1 MKGIFRAKLRHIV
14 VAPADRRD
22 SQKNVLLIKHRIVP
36 HILCFRSNRYP
47 DIFPAAAF
55 QTRSDETHTLHTC
68 RGSRII
74 GRQLRVSDIL
84 HKPQIQIAH
93 GDIPWLVFASG
104 LVAAVSGSIL
114 RLRRQHRAAVLC
126 VEERQ
131 LRRLGQAPLAAALGA
146 IYAHP
151 QVVVVSEGKLADPVC
166 ARRAVSAGNMGGSI
180 ARGLAKGSLIDD
192 SDIIVSNPSAGK
204 LEKLK
209 KEFPGISITNSNVE
223 AATGADIVI
232 LAVKPWF
239 MEPVMRELKL
249 KSKQIL
255 ISVAAG
261 ISFEELAHYVVA
273 PEMAMF
279 RLIPNTAI
287 SELESM
293 TLVAARNTN
302 DEQDKFILRLFSE
315 MGTVMLIP
323 EDKIAAAT
331 ALTSCGIAYVL
342 KYVQAAMQAG
352 IEMGLRPKDAMQ
364 MIAQS
369 LKGAA
374 ALIQNNDTH
383 PSVEIDKVTTPG
395 GITIKGINELEHNGF
410 TSAIIKAMKASK

>member
-1 MKGIFRAKLRHIV
+1 MKIA
-14 VAPADRRD
+14 
-22 SQKNVLLIKHRIVP
+22 
-36 HILCFRSNRYP
+36 
-47 DIFPAAAF
+47 
-55 QTRSDETHTLHTC
+55 
-68 RGSRII
+68 II
-74 GRQLRVSDIL
+74 G
-84 HKPQIQIAH
+84 
-93 GDIPWLVFASG
+93 
-104 LVAAVSGSIL
+104 
-114 RLRRQHRAAVLC
+114 
-126 VEERQ
+126 
-131 LRRLGQAPLAAALGA
+131 
-146 IYAHP
+146 
-151 QVVVVSEGKLADPVC
+151 
-166 ARRAVSAGNMGGSI
+166 AGNMGGSI
-180 ARGLAKGSLIDD
+180 ARGLAKGSLIAD

-204 LEKLK
+204 LERLK
-209 KEFPGISITNSNVE
+209 KEFPSISTTNNNAE

-232 LAVKPWF
+232 LAVKPWL
-239 MEPVMRELKL
+239 MQPVMRELKL

-261 ISFEELAHYVVA
+261 ISFEELAHYVIA

-293 TLVAARNTN
+293 TLVAARN
-302 DEQDKFILRLFSE
+302 DEQDQFILRLFSE

-323 EDKIAAAT
+323 EDKITAAT
-331 ALTSCGIAYVL
+331 ALASCGIAYVL
-342 KYVQAAMQAG
+342 KYIQAAMQAG

>member
-1 MKGIFRAKLRHIV
+1 MKTA
-14 VAPADRRD
+14 
-22 SQKNVLLIKHRIVP
+22 
-36 HILCFRSNRYP
+36 
-47 DIFPAAAF
+47 
-55 QTRSDETHTLHTC
+55 
-68 RGSRII
+68 II
-74 GRQLRVSDIL
+74 G
-84 HKPQIQIAH
+84 
-93 GDIPWLVFASG
+93 
-104 LVAAVSGSIL
+104 
-114 RLRRQHRAAVLC
+114 
-126 VEERQ
+126 
-131 LRRLGQAPLAAALGA
+131 
-146 IYAHP
+146 
-151 QVVVVSEGKLADPVC
+151 
-166 ARRAVSAGNMGGSI
+166 AGNMGGSI
-180 ARGLAKGSLIDD
+180 ARGLAKGTIIPA
-192 SDIIVSNPSAGK
+192 SDIIVSNPTQGK
-204 LEKLK
+204 LDALK
-209 KEFPGISITNSNVE
+209 AEFPALQTTRDNQE
-223 AATGADIVI
+223 AVTGAELII
-232 LAVKPWF
+232 LAVKPWLIK
-239 MEPVMRELKL
+239 PVVSELKL

-261 ISFEELAHYVVA
+261 ISFEELAHYVIA

-302 DEQDKFILRLFSE
+302 DEQDQFILRLFSE

-323 EDKIAAAT
+323 EDKITAAT
-331 ALTSCGIAYVL
+331 ALASCGIAYVL
-342 KYVQAAMQAG
+342 KYIQAAMQAG

>member
-1 MKGIFRAKLRHIV
+1 M
-14 VAPADRRD
+14 
-22 SQKNVLLIKHRIVP
+22 Q
-36 HILCFRSNRYP
+36 
-47 DIFPAAAF
+47 
-55 QTRSDETHTLHTC
+55 
-68 RGSRII
+68 
-74 GRQLRVSDIL
+74 
-84 HKPQIQIAH
+84 
-93 GDIPWLVFASG
+93 
-104 LVAAVSGSIL
+104 
-114 RLRRQHRAAVLC
+114 
-126 VEERQ
+126 
-131 LRRLGQAPLAAALGA
+131 
-146 IYAHP
+146 
-151 QVVVVSEGKLADPVC
+151 
-166 ARRAVSAGNMGGSI
+166 
-180 ARGLAKGSLIDD
+180 
-192 SDIIVSNPSAGK
+192 
-204 LEKLK
+204 
-209 KEFPGISITNSNVE
+209 
-223 AATGADIVI
+223 
-232 LAVKPWF
+232 
-239 MEPVMRELKL
+239 PVMRELKL

-261 ISFEELAHYVVA
+261 ISFEELAHYVIA

-302 DEQDKFILRLFSE
+302 DEQDQFILRLF
-315 MGTVMLIP
+315 MLIP
-323 EDKIAAAT
+323 EDKITAAT
-331 ALTSCGIAYVL
+331 ALASCGIAYVL
-342 KYVQAAMQAG
+342 KYIQAAMQAG

>member
-1 MKGIFRAKLRHIV
+1 MKIA
-14 VAPADRRD
+14 
-22 SQKNVLLIKHRIVP
+22 
-36 HILCFRSNRYP
+36 
-47 DIFPAAAF
+47 
-55 QTRSDETHTLHTC
+55 
-68 RGSRII
+68 II
-74 GRQLRVSDIL
+74 G
-84 HKPQIQIAH
+84 
-93 GDIPWLVFASG
+93 
-104 LVAAVSGSIL
+104 
-114 RLRRQHRAAVLC
+114 
-126 VEERQ
+126 
-131 LRRLGQAPLAAALGA
+131 
-146 IYAHP
+146 
-151 QVVVVSEGKLADPVC
+151 
-166 ARRAVSAGNMGGSI
+166 AGNMGGSI

-223 AATGADIVI
+223 
-232 LAVKPWF
+232 
-239 MEPVMRELKL
+239 
-249 KSKQIL
+249 
-255 ISVAAG
+255 AG